1 MNDLFKKL
9 NVLVRASIND
19 VLGEDL
25 AVGQPRRR
33 PLTPEKLGKNID
45 REIVSLRER
54 INEALAFEDELQK
67 RAQSIQDE
75 VARWDQQAD
84 EAVAAGNEAVA
95 RHAVEQMQLAQQRL
109 AMAESDLHEHQ
120 LVTQELIQRVNML
133 EAAVADARR
142 AQEAEKQ
149 QAAEA
154 PPAPAEV
161 SASPDN
167 AVILPRVP
175 SLSDVLR
182 DAQDKISR
190 MGDLVS
196 AQQEM
201 NAPSPAEEA
210 AEAAQK
216 EHIEDDLE
224 TRRQRLSKPKPQ

>member
-67 RAQSIQDE
+67 RAQSIQDK